1 MQITKRKPLSIER
14 EEATLVMSSTFKF
27 LLVLVVLAGIV
38 RADAADGPHS
48 CGGVDIPYPFGIG
61 NGNYRQGFEVV
72 CEAGKPVLPSD
83 TAGGSFRIGNFSTQT
98 DEAQVWLP
106 IEWACY
112 NEAGEINAYNA
123 THLTLNE
130 SSAFRFSNTKND
142 LFVLG
147 CFTLGVLRSKLN
159 GDKTMYTQYTGCL
172 AFCADL
178 ESAENGTCSGAG
190 CCRADIPHGLVGSD
204 MAFVSDFNHS
214 YVLDFNPCS
223 YAFMAEKGQYTFD
236 VADLNMDLSQTARLM
251 PVMLDWAIRDN
262 NLTCDEAQKKKD
274 GYACISSHSTCNN
287 SITGPG
293 YTCNCTAGYEGNPYI
308 ADGCTDINE
317 CEHPDRYSCKGKC
330 VTKQGYYDCICPK
343 YSKSPDAKT
352 IACNESFPRQWRI
365 ATGVFVFLFIAAIM
379 VFVFLL
385 IRQKRKMHQ
394 YYQKNGGPTLEKL
407 STLKLYKKEDIRKI
421 QKSSNVIGQGG
432 FGKVYK
438 GCIGDET
445 RVVAVKET
453 ISVSSEHN
461 DQFANEISIQSQ
473 VIHKNIVKLVGCCL
487 EVDSP
492 ILVYEFV
499 PKGSLDV
506 ILHGDK
512 SIPLSLGQRLQIAAE
527 SAEGLAYMHSK
538 ANVTILHGDVKP
550 ANILINDDYTPKI
563 SDFGI
568 SRLMATD
575 KEHTALIIGDRSY
588 MDPVYFQTGLLTNK
602 SDVYSFG
609 VLLLELITR
618 KKASHSNQNELLR
631 QFSESYEKEKSMI
644 GLVDKE
650 LSEADPQ
657 LLNNLAEM
665 IHECLSLDVNE
676 RPDMMN
682 LEARLRDMVKRC
694 QITE

>member
-1 MQITKRKPLSIER
+1 
-14 EEATLVMSSTFKF
+14 MSSTFKF
-27 LLVLVVLAGIV
+27 LLVLLVLAGIV
-38 RADAADGPHS
+38 GADATDGPHS

-61 NGNYRQGFEVV
+61 DGNSRKGFEVV
-72 CEAGKPVLPSD
+72 CEAGKPVLPTD
-83 TAGGSFRIGNFSTQT
+83 TAGGSFRIGNFSIQT
-98 DEAQVWLP
+98 AEVHVWLP
-106 IEWACY
+106 IVWECY
-112 NEAGEINAYNA
+112 DESGNDTNSDSTSLN
-123 THLTLNE
+123 LNE

-147 CFTLGVLRSKLN
+147 CYALGILGSKLDAN
-159 GDKTMYTQYTGCL
+159 NEYTHFTHWL
-172 AFCADL
+172 PL
-178 ESAENGTCSGAG
+178 LLRRPRE
-190 CCRADIPHGLVGSD
+190 HGQRYMVDYSPCNY
-204 MAFVSDFNHS
+204 AFV
-214 YVLDFNPCS
+214 
-223 YAFMAEKGQYTFD
+223 AEKGQYTFN
-236 VADLNMDLSQTARLM
+236 VADLNMNLSQTPRLM

-287 SITGPG
+287 SINGPG
-293 YTCNCTAGYEGNPYI
+293 YTCNCTDGYEGNPYI
-308 ADGCTDINE
+308 ADGCT
-317 CEHPDRYSCKGKC
+317 G
-330 VTKQGYYDCICPK
+330 
-343 YSKSPDAKT
+343 A
-352 IACNESFPRQWRI
+352 
-365 ATGVFVFLFIAAIM
+365 FVFLFIAAVM

-385 IRQKRKMHQ
+385 IRQKRKMHK
-394 YYQKNGGPTLEKL
+394 YYQKNGGPALEKL

-453 ISVSSEHN
+453 INVSSEQN

-657 LLNNLAEM
+657 LLNSLAEM

>member
-1 MQITKRKPLSIER
+1 MQITKPKPLSIER
-14 EEATLVMSSTFKF
+14 EEAATVVMSSTFKF
-27 LLVLVVLAGIV
+27 LLVLLVLAGIV
-38 RADAADGPHS
+38 RADATDGPHS

-61 NGNYRQGFEVV
+61 DGNSRQGFEVI
-72 CEAGKPVLPSD
+72 CEAGIPVLPTD
-83 TAGGSFRIGNFSTQT
+83 TGGSFRIGNFSIKTA
-98 DEAQVWLP
+98 EAHVWLP
-106 IEWACY
+106 VVWQCY
-112 NEAGEINAYNA
+112 KSSGGVNAENA
-123 THLTLNE
+123 THLILND
-130 SSAFRFSNTKND
+130 SSAFRYSNTKND

-147 CFTLGVLRSKLN
+147 CYTLGLLASKLN
-159 GDKTMYTQYTGCL
+159 ANGMYMQFTGCL
-172 AFCADL
+172 AFCHDTG
-178 ESAENGTCSGAG
+178 SVENGTCSGAG
-190 CCRADIPHGLVGSD
+190 CCRADIPRDLVGSQLGFD
-204 MAFVSDFNHS
+204 SDFNHS
-214 YVLDFNPCS
+214 YVVDYNPCN
-223 YAFMAEKGQYTFD
+223 YAFVAEKGQYTFD
-236 VADLNMDLSQTARLM
+236 VADLNMDLSETPRMM

-274 GYACISSHSTCNN
+274 GYACISSQSICNN
-287 SITGPG
+287 SINGPG
-293 YTCNCTAGYEGNPYI
+293 YTCHCTEGYEGNPYI

-317 CEHPDRYSCKGKC
+317 CKDPDHYPCKGNC
-330 VTKQGYYDCICPK
+330 VNKQGYYDCICPK
-343 YSKSPDAKT
+343 YSKSSDAKT
-352 IACNESFPRQWRI
+352 IPCNQNFPVKLRI
-365 ATGVFVFLFIAAIM
+365 ATGAFVFLFIAAIM

-385 IRQKRKMHQ
+385 IRQKRKMHK
-394 YYQKNGGPTLEKL
+394 YYQKNGGPALEKL

-453 ISVSSEHN
+453 INVSSEQN

-550 ANILINDDYTPKI
+550 ANVLINDDYTPKI

-631 QFSESYEKEKSMI
+631 QFNESYEKEKSMI

-657 LLNNLAEM
+657 LLDSLTEM

-682 LEARLRDMVKRC
+682 LEERLRDMVKRC